1 MFSTKQKDPK
11 ELSGFLA
18 KNCKLNGNLE
28 FTGIFRLDCEFNG
41 DILRGERL
49 EIGPTGRMEGN
60 AAVDTA
66 MIGGLFKGTM
76 KVKRQ
81 LLLHKTA
88 VVEGEIFM
96 ESNSLETEPGAR
108 VEGAIHMPKGESGL
122 NKSSSPIPPLPSVA
136 AKAK

>member
-1 MFSTKQKDPK
+1 MFKSKPQENK

-18 KNCKLNGNLE
+18 KNCKLTGNLE
-28 FTGIFRLDCEFNG
+28 FTGIFRLDCDYTG

-60 AAVDTA
+60 ASVETA

-88 VVEGEIFM
+88 VVEGEIFL

-108 VEGAIHMPKGESGL
+108 VEGAIHMPKGEPSL
-122 NKSSSPIPPLPSVA
+122 AKSSSSTSPIPAVA

>member
-1 MFSTKQKDPK
+1 MFKSKPEETK
-11 ELSGFLA
+11 EVSGFLA
-18 KNCKLNGNLE
+18 KNCRLNGNLE
-28 FTGIFRLDCEFNG
+28 FTGIFRLDCEFTG

-60 AAVDTA
+60 ATVETA

-88 VVEGEIFM
+88 VVEGEIFL

-108 VEGAIHMPKGESGL
+108 VEGAIHMPKGEPAG
-122 NKSSSPIPPLPSVA
+122 
-136 AKAK
+136 